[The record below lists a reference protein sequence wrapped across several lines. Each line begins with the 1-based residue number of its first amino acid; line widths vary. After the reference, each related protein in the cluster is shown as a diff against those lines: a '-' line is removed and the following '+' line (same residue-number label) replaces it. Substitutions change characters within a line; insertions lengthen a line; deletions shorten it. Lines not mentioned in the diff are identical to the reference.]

1 MTIDTKVTPSEDH
14 CSKPLIVI
22 ACTTIIGHTL
32 PLLPHATALTK
43 QGFDVSFIGGQEF
56 ETLIRKTGATFYPLK
71 NLYSPESLDYVKTIP
86 DRIARTVWGLKT
98 YFVDV
103 TASRMKSLQAVLET
117 LREKHPNRE
126 VILIQ
131 ELGYMG
137 TWPFLLGA
145 PLPKGYE
152 RFPKTLTFSTSPLL
166 VSSVDTAPFGHSL
179 PPDPSDDGRARNAA
193 MYAAEKAIRDDLVD
207 YTNSVYASLGATMK
221 VDQWLFDLWSTGHN
235 ILLQPCSPSLEYP
248 RSDLSPKVRFIGGT
262 PRREVDPSTPLPE
275 WWGELEMNRQA
286 TNPKKVVFVTQGTI
300 KIHYK
305 DLLIPTVQAFAN
317 RPDVMVIGVLGVKG
331 AVLDDDFEI
340 PDNAKITDYLSYDA
354 VLPYVD
360 VFVTNGGY
368 GSFMHGVMNGVPMVL
383 AGTVQD
389 KGEVCMRGEWAG
401 IGINLRTDTP
411 SPETIRKSVEL
422 ILSDPEYKA
431 RSVVIQR
438 ENEELDCVGSVQRYI
453 LEDE

>member
-1 MTIDTKVTPSEDH
+1 MTINTKATATEDRS
-14 CSKPLIVI
+14 SKPLIVI
-22 ACTTIIGHTL
+22 ACTTIVGHTL
-32 PLLPHATALTK
+32 PLLPHATELAK
-43 QGFDVSFIGGQEF
+43 QGFDVSFIGGREF
-56 ETLIRKTGATFYPLK
+56 ESLIHKTGATFYPIE
-71 NLYSPESLDYVKTIP
+71 NLYSLESLEYVETIP
-86 DRIARTVWGLKT
+86 DRIARGIWSLKT
-98 YFVDV
+98 YFIDI
-103 TASRMKSLQAVLET
+103 TASRMKSLQTVLES

-152 RFPKTLTFSTSPLL
+152 RFPKTFTFSTAPLL
-166 VSSVDTAPFGHSL
+166 VSSVDTAPFGRGS
-179 PPDPSDDGRARNAA
+179 PPDSSDDGRARNAA
-193 MYAAEKAIRDDLVD
+193 MYAAEKPVRDHLVD
-207 YTNSVYASLGATMK
+207 YTNSVYASLGATTK
-221 VDQWLFDLWSTGHN
+221 VDQWVFDLWSTGHT

-262 PRREVDPSTPLPE
+262 PREKIDPSTPLPE
-275 WWGELEMNRQA
+275 WWCELETNRRA
-286 TNPKKVVFVTQGTI
+286 TDPKKVVFVTQGTI
-300 KIHYK
+300 KTHYK
-305 DLLIPTVQAFAN
+305 DLVIPTMQAFAN
-317 RPDVMVIGVLGVKG
+317 RSDVMVISVLGVKG
-331 AVLDDDFEI
+331 AVLDENHKI
-340 PDNAKITDYLSYDA
+340 PDNAKVIDYLSYDA

-389 KGEVCMRGEWAG
+389 KGEVCTRGEWAG

-411 SPETIRKSVEL
+411 SPETIRESVER
-422 ILSDPEYKA
+422 ILSDPKYKA

-438 ENEELDCVGSVQRYI
+438 ENEELDSVSSLRRCI
-453 LEDE
+453 LEDK